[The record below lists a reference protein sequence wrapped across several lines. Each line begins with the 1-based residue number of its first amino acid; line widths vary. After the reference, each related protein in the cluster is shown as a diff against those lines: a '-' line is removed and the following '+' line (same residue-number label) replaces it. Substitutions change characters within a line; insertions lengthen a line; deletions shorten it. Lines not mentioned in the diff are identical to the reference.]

1 MRKICVITGTRAEF
15 GLLSGLM
22 RLIQQSDLTQLQ
34 VIATNMHLSPRYG
47 NTYKEIEEA
56 RFAIDY
62 KVPILDDAAA
72 DNANETLLAMSRAIS
87 GFAEAYDALQPDL
100 IVVLGD
106 RFEILAAVESALIK
120 QIPIAHIHGGEL
132 TLGAYDDA
140 IRHSITK
147 MSHLHFTSTEE
158 YRNRVIQLGEQPERV
173 WYVGALGVENIK
185 KIELKD
191 KAEIEK
197 EIDFEIKNE
206 DKVKTILVT
215 YHPVTL
221 SNQSGKEDIDAF
233 LSALDDFPELRVIF
247 TMPNSDNGSNVIRE
261 AIEEYVSRNDKRACA
276 HTSLGVKRYLSVMKY
291 CAAVVGNSSSGILE
305 TPSFHIPTL
314 DIGSRQGGR
323 MAAESVWHCGTDK
336 QSIVEGLKHILS
348 DEFRQ
353 KAAAASNPY
362 EKEGT
367 AENIFNV
374 ISTYPLDGITQK
386 HFYDL

>member
-1 MRKICVITGTRAEF
+1 MRRICVITGTRAEF

-56 RFAIDY
+56 GFAIDY
-62 KVPILDDAAA
+62 KVPILDENAA
-72 DNANETLLAMSRAIS
+72 DNANETLHAMSRAIA
-87 GFAEAYDALQPDL
+87 GFADAYDALQPNL

-120 QIPIAHIHGGEL
+120 QIPVAHIHGGEL

-158 YRNRVIQLGEQPERV
+158 YRRRVIQLGEQPERV

-185 KIELKD
+185 RIPLLSKD
-191 KAEIEK
+191 EIEQNLK
-197 EIDFEIKNE
+197 FEINNN
-206 DKVKTILVT
+206 TILAT

-221 SNQSGKEDIDAF
+221 ANSDGREEIYAF
-233 LSALDDFPELRVIF
+233 LDALDEFHELRIIF

-261 AIEEYVSRNDKRACA
+261 AIENYVARNSARTCAC
-276 HTSLGVKRYLSVMKY
+276 TSLGVKRYLSVMKY
-291 CAAVVGNSSSGILE
+291 CAAVVGNSSSGIVE

-348 DEFRQ
+348 DDFRQ
-353 KAAAASNPY
+353 IAAAASNPY

-367 AENIFNV
+367 AENIFKV
-374 ISTYPLDGITQK
+374 ISTYALEGITQK
-386 HFYDL
+386 QFYDL

>member
-22 RLIQQSDLTQLQ
+22 RLIQQSELTQQQ
-34 VIATNMHLSPRYG
+34 VITTNMHLSPRYG

-56 RFAIDY
+56 GFEIDY

-72 DNANETLLAMSRAIS
+72 DNANETLHAMSRAIT

-120 QIPIAHIHGGEL
+120 QIPVAHIHGGEL

-158 YRNRVIQLGEQPERV
+158 YRHRVIQLGEQPERV
-173 WYVGALGVENIK
+173 WYVGALGVENIR

-197 EIDFEIKNE
+197 EIGFKID
-206 DKVKTILVT
+206 DKTILVT

-221 SNQSGKEDIDAF
+221 ANHDGKEDIDAF
-233 LSALDDFPELRVIF
+233 LDALDEFPDLRIIF
-247 TMPNSDNGSNVIRE
+247 TMPNSDNGSNIIRE
-261 AIEEYVSRNDKRACA
+261 AIADYVARNRARTCA
-276 HTSLGVKRYLSVMKY
+276 YTSLGVKRYLSVMKY
-291 CAAVVGNSSSGILE
+291 CAAVVGNSSSGIVE

-323 MAAESVWHCGTDK
+323 MAAESVWHCGTDR
-336 QSIVEGLKHILS
+336 QSIVDGIKHIFS

-353 KAAAASNPY
+353 IVTAASNPY

-367 AENIFNV
+367 AESIFNV
-374 ISTYPLDGITQK
+374 ISTYPLEGITK
-386 HFYDL
+386 KYFYDL

>member
-47 NTYKEIEEA
+47 NTYREIEESG
-56 RFAIDY
+56 FVIDY

-72 DNANETLLAMSRAIS
+72 DNANETLRAMSRAII

-120 QIPIAHIHGGEL
+120 QIPVAHIHGGEL

-158 YRNRVIQLGEQPERV
+158 YRKRVIQLGEQPERV

-185 KIELKD
+185 KLPLMSKE
-191 KAEIEK
+191 EIE
-197 EIDFEIKNE
+197 EDLQFEINKH
-206 DKVKTILVT
+206 TILVT
-215 YHPVTL
+215 YHPETL
-221 SNQSGKEDIDAF
+221 ASNDGKVDIDAF
-233 LSALDDFPELRVIF
+233 LSALDEFPELRIIF
-247 TMPNSDNGSNVIRE
+247 TMPNSDNGSYLIRE
-261 AIEEYVSRNDKRACA
+261 AIEEYVSRNALRACA
-276 HTSLGVKRYLSVMKY
+276 YTSLGVKRYLSVMKY

-323 MAAESVWHCGTDK
+323 MAADSVWHCGTDK
-336 QSIVEGLKHILS
+336 QSIVDGLKHILS
-348 DEFRQ
+348 AEFRQ
-353 KAAAASNPY
+353 IATAASNPY

-367 AENIFNV
+367 AENIFNI
-374 ISTYPLDGITQK
+374 ISTYPLKGITQK

>member
-47 NTYKEIEEA
+47 NTYKEIEDA
-56 RFAIDY
+56 GFAIDY
-62 KVPILDDAAA
+62 KVPILDDMAI
-72 DNANETLLAMSRAIS
+72 DNANATLLAMSRAIA
-87 GFAEAYDALQPDL
+87 GFTEAYDVLQPDL

-120 QIPIAHIHGGEL
+120 QIPVAHIHGGEV
-132 TLGAYDDA
+132 TFGAYDDA

-147 MSHLHFTSTEE
+147 MSHLHFTSTEK
-158 YRNRVIQLGEQPERV
+158 YRNRVIQLGEQPESV
-173 WYVGALGVENIK
+173 WCVGSLGVENIK
-185 KIELKD
+185 KLPLLS
-191 KAEIEK
+191 KAEVED
-197 EIDFEIKNE
+197 EIGFKID
-206 DKVKTILVT
+206 DKTILVT

-221 SNQSGKEDIDAF
+221 SNQSGKEDIEAF
-233 LSALDDFPELRVIF
+233 LCALDELPELRIIF
-247 TMPNSDNGSNVIRE
+247 TMPNSDNGSGVIRE
-261 AIEEYVSRNDKRACA
+261 AITRYVMENQSRSCA

-305 TPSFHIPTL
+305 TPSFHLPTL

-323 MAAESVWHCGTDK
+323 IAAESVWHCGTDK
-336 QSIVEGLKHILS
+336 LSIVDGLKHILS

-353 KAAAASNPY
+353 KAAKSSNPY
-362 EKEGT
+362 EKDGT
-367 AENIFNV
+367 AENIFKV
-374 ISTYPLDGITQK
+374 ISTYSLDGIIQK
-386 HFYDL
+386 HFYDQ

>member
-197 EIDFEIKNE
+197 EIGFKIDEN
-206 DKVKTILVT
+206 TILVT

-221 SNQSGKEDIDAF
+221 SQPKPQSEIQDFLDAM
-233 LSALDDFPELRVIF
+233 DEFPDLRIIF

-261 AIEEYVSRNDKRACA
+261 AIENYVTRNGARACA

-291 CAAVVGNSSSGILE
+291 CSAVVGNSSSGILE

-323 MAAESVWHCGTDK
+323 IAADSVWHCGTDK
-336 QSIVEGLKHILS
+336 QSIVDGLKHILS

-353 KAAAASNPY
+353 IAATTSNPY

-374 ISTYPLDGITQK
+374 IRTYPLEGITQK

>member
-56 RFAIDY
+56 GFAIDY

-72 DNANETLLAMSRAIS
+72 DNASETLRVMSRAIT

-120 QIPIAHIHGGEL
+120 QIPVAHIHGGEL

-158 YRNRVIQLGEQPERV
+158 YRHRVIQLGEQPEQV

-185 KIELKD
+185 NIPLLNKE
-191 KAEIEK
+191 EIEENLK
-197 EIDFEIKNE
+197 FEISNQ
-206 DKVKTILVT
+206 TILVT

-221 SNQSGKEDIDAF
+221 ANGDGKKDIDAF
-233 LSALDDFPELRVIF
+233 LDALDEFPDLRIIF

-261 AIEEYVSRNDKRACA
+261 TIEEYVSRNTTRACA
-276 HTSLGVKRYLSVMKY
+276 HTSLGVKRYLSVMKH
-291 CAAVVGNSSSGILE
+291 CTAVVGNSSSGILE

-323 MAAESVWHCGTDK
+323 IAADSVWHCGTDS
-336 QSIVEGLKHILS
+336 QSIVDGLKHILS
-348 DEFRQ
+348 AEFRQ
-353 KAAAASNPY
+353 IATAASNPY

-367 AENIFNV
+367 AEYIFNV
-374 ISTYPLDGITQK
+374 ISSYPLEGIMQK